1 MMLKEEVVKTYGNR
15 LRIRV
20 CGILRIQNGILT
32 VGSVLEKEDTI
43 FWSPPGGGLE
53 FGESLTDA
61 LKREF
66 REELN
71 IHITVGN
78 LAGVHEHLALP
89 LHAVELFYEVS
100 SQEADKI
107 TLGIDPEE
115 TDTAP
120 TLHDIRI
127 ITKKDV
133 QNNAQNKFHPILFQL
148 LNKK

>member
-1 MMLKEEVVKTYGNR
+1 MLREEVIKTYGNR

-32 VGSVLEKEDTI
+32 VGSTLEKEDTI

-71 IHITVGN
+71 ITITVGD
-78 LAGVHEHLALP
+78 LVCVHEHLELP
-89 LHAVELFYEVS
+89 LHAVELFYEVT
-100 SQEADKI
+100 SQEVDKMR
-107 TLGIDPEE
+107 LGIDPEE
-115 TDTAP
+115 ADTPP
-120 TLHDIRI
+120 TLRDISV
-127 ITKKDV
+127 ITAKDLE
-133 QNNAQNKFHPILFQL
+133 NNAQNKFHPILFQL